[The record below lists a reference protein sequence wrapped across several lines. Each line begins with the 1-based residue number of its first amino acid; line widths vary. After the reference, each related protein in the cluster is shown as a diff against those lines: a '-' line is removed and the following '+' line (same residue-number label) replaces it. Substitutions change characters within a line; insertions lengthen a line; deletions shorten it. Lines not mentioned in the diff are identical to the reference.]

1 MEDALIAQARA
12 GDEAAL
18 GQLIERYERLVWRT
32 ALVVLADRA
41 ATEDAVQEAWIDVW
55 RGLPRFDV
63 ARPFRPWLLA
73 IVANRCR
80 MTARRHVLPM
90 LSLDDEDVEVEELPA
105 AGVDLLDAAERAE
118 TGAELEAMLACLP
131 DDQRRI
137 LQLRY
142 YADLE
147 LGEIALVL
155 GVPLGTVKSRLHR
168 ALDALRRLLTA
179 TGKTTWRPEE

>member
-1 MEDALIAQARA
+1 MKDALIARARA

-18 GQLIERYERLVWRT
+18 RQLIEQYQTLVWRT

-55 RGLPRFDV
+55 RGLRRFELG
-63 ARPFRPWLLA
+63 RPFRPWLLA

-80 MTARRHVLPM
+80 MTARRRVLPT
-90 LSLDDEDVEVEELPA
+90 LSLDEDEVEGPIGDDNVL
-105 AGVDLLDAAERAE
+105 DLAMRYE
-118 TGAELEAMLACLP
+118 TYAELAEVLSHLP
-131 DDQRRI
+131 EDQQRL

-142 YADLE
+142 FADLE
-147 LGEIALVL
+147 LAEIALVL

-168 ALDALRRLLTA
+168 ALAALRRRLT
-179 TGKTTWRPEE
+179 TTRAAQRTEDLP